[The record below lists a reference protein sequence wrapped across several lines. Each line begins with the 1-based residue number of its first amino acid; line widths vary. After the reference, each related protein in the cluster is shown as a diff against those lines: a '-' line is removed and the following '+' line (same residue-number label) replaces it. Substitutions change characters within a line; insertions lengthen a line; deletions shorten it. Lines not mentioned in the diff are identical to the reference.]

1 MKKNITY
8 ILLTLILLVNSISC
22 FTQTNKIENI
32 TISPPVD
39 IPIYLSGTF
48 GELRQNHFHSGIDI
62 KTQGIEGKN
71 IIAIADGW
79 ISRIKISEGGY
90 GKAIYITHSNGYISV
105 YGHLQKFSTTIQNLV
120 IAKQYEKESFTIQI
134 FPDKDEIKVKKGEV
148 IAYSG
153 NTGGSQGPHLHFEI
167 REERSQH
174 PVNPLLN
181 KNIKIKDFYRPSISK
196 LAIYPVDV
204 NSTINGKHD
213 TLVLDIAGWGAEHRI
228 KDNVGIT
235 VSGKISFG
243 ISTIDKM
250 NDISNKNG
258 VYSIKLLNDTSL
270 IFHLN
275 MSELSFNTTRY
286 INSVIDYSYYKKTK
300 TRIVRT
306 QIDTNNI
313 FDNYLIVKNNG
324 IINFN
329 DTLTHNF
336 SFEVKDAY
344 DNVANLSFK
353 IKSEDEKNNQ
363 YENKDT
369 NTHFYFDKSNSLV
382 KDSIQ
387 VSFPSNSFYQSF
399 NFDYEKYEKDSISL
413 SAIYKLH
420 NRLTPVH
427 KYFSIKI
434 IPNRIILEKE
444 NKAYIS
450 YSPDNSDYSFVESKK
465 EGNYITC
472 RSRQLG
478 YYKIMIDTIPP
489 DIKEVNFYN
498 KKALTKQNTLKLK
511 IKDNETGIK
520 TYRATLN
527 NKWILM
533 EFDSK
538 KNLLVYTFD
547 DRITKGKNEFK
558 LEVSD
563 LLGNTNVYNCVVTY

>member
-1 MKKNITY
+1 MPK
-8 ILLTLILLVNSISC
+8 LIFLLVLIFPIIGFSQIAKVN
-22 FTQTNKIENI
+22 NI
-32 TISPPVD
+32 DITPPVD

-48 GELRQNHFHSGIDI
+48 GELRANHFHSGIDI
-62 KTQGIEGKN
+62 KTQGKEGEN

-90 GKAIYITHSNGYISV
+90 GKAIYITHANGFVSV
-105 YGHLQKFSTTIQNLV
+105 YGHLKKFNSTIQKV
-120 IAKQYEKESFTIQI
+120 VVDKQYEKESFTIQI
-134 FPDKDEIKVKKGEV
+134 FPEKDEMNVKKGDI

-153 NTGGSQGPHLHFEI
+153 NTGSSKGPHLHFEI
-167 REERSQH
+167 REEISQN

-181 KNIKIKDFYRPSISK
+181 KNISIKDFYRPSISK
-196 LAIYPVDV
+196 LAIYPVD
-204 NSTINGKHD
+204 NSSTINGKHD
-213 TLVLDIAGWGAEHRI
+213 TLYLDIDGWGLKHRI
-228 KDNVGIT
+228 KQNSDIV
-235 VSGKISFG
+235 VSGRISFG

-286 INSVIDYSYYKKTK
+286 INSVIDYSYYEKNKK
-300 TRIVRT
+300 RIVRT
-306 QIDTNNI
+306 QVDTNNV
-313 FDNYLIVKNNG
+313 FDNYLVVENNG
-324 IINFN
+324 IIDFS
-329 DTLTHNF
+329 DTLVH
-336 SFEVKDAY
+336 SFTYEVKDAY
-344 DNVANLSFK
+344 DNVADLSFK

-363 YENKDT
+363 YENNDT

-478 YYKIMIDTIPP
+478 YYKVMIDTIPP

-498 KKALTKQNTLKLK
+498 KKVLTKQNTLKIK
-511 IKDNETGIK
+511 IKDKQTGIK
-520 TYRATLN
+520 TYRATIN
-527 NKWILM
+527 GNWILM
-533 EFDSK
+533 EYDAK
-538 KNLLVYTFD
+538 KDLLVYTLD
-547 DRITKGKNEFK
+547 DKITKGVNEFK
-558 LEVSD
+558 LVISD
-563 LLGNTNVYNCVVTY
+563 LLGNENTYNCILTY